1 MQDQENQ
8 DPKEEVVEIDAKE
21 ELVNSFSPN
30 KSYVGSEIRKRITFA
45 KIKSSKNIE
54 PPKENQNL
62 PTVIKRGDVFTTYQG
77 KKSRPVVVIKKVKD
91 RIAYIPLTSGVNIHS
106 TVIFNS
112 RFYGEG
118 YFTFC
123 VDVCTEEYARN
134 HFIGIF
140 DDRKALREAT
150 TVIKNFVNRL

>member
-8 DPKEEVVEIDAKE
+8 DAKKELI
-21 ELVNSFSPN
+21 NSFTPN
-30 KSYVGSEIRKRITFA
+30 KSYVGSEIRLRIAQA
-45 KIKSSKNIE
+45 KIKSAVKDKNNI
-54 PPKENQNL
+54 
-62 PTVIKRGDVFTTYQG
+62 PTVIRRGDVITAFQG
-77 KKSRPVVVIKKVKD
+77 AKSRPVVVIKKVKD
-91 RIAYIPLTSGVNIHS
+91 RIAYIPLTSGINIHS

-118 YFTFC
+118 YFTLC

-150 TVIKNFVNRL
+150 TIIKNFVNRL

>member
-8 DPKEEVVEIDAKE
+8 DPKEELI
-21 ELVNSFSPN
+21 NSFTPN
-30 KSYVGSEIRKRITFA
+30 RTYVGSEIRLRIAKA
-45 KIKSSKNIE
+45 KIKSSVKDKNNI
-54 PPKENQNL
+54 
-62 PTVIKRGDVFTTYQG
+62 PT
-77 KKSRPVVVIKKVKD
+77 VIKKVKD

-118 YFTFC
+118 YFTLC